1 MVFRSKL
8 VVTAFILAAA
18 ILFIRHLTGADTKA
32 PHRNTSP
39 DAPKAAA
46 LSGPVMLELYTP
58 YCPSCSQMAPLVED
72 LAKSC
77 AAEGVSVVQYDIST
91 AENEYLVEELSIEA
105 VPTFLFFDGSG
116 RETARLVGKQTADA
130 LHAGLAD
137 IGGARCGNRG

>member
-1 MVFRSKL
+1 MFSRSKL
-8 VVTAFILAAA
+8 VVMAVILAAT
-18 ILFIRHLTGADTKA
+18 ILSIRHLTFADTKE
-32 PHRNTSP
+32 PHRSP
-39 DAPKAAA
+39 ATDAPAAAA

-77 AAEGVSVVQYDIST
+77 AAEGVSVVQYDISA
-91 AENEYLVEELSIEA
+91 AENEYLVEELRIEA